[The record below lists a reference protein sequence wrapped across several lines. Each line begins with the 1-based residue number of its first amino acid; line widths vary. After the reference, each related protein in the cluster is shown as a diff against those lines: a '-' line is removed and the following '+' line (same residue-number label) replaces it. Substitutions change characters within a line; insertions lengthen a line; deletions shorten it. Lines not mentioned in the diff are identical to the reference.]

1 MQYGF
6 PRPRSL
12 RPAAV
17 KAVSAFAE
25 DSPGSVRA
33 HHGTVST
40 LLRPT
45 GLILRGFSLARRPR
59 QWSGGYSHTRADAA
73 AGRSPQAPYSAP
85 RRSGQGTSHQLNTV
99 PPWGPVPPGS
109 SSRAPTSRRKV
120 HNYLK
125 THIFF
130 PGIFRF
136 LSETTEFPF

>member
-1 MQYGF
+1 MQYGYQP
-6 PRPRSL
+6 PRFL
-12 RPAAV
+12 QPAAV
-17 KAVSAFAE
+17 KAVSAFSADFPWSE
-25 DSPGSVRA
+25 QVR
-33 HHGTVST
+33 HETVST

-45 GLILRGFSLARRPR
+45 GLILRGFSLVRRPR

-85 RRSGQGTSHQLNTV
+85 RRSGRGTSHQLNTV

-120 HNYLK
+120 HSYLK

-130 PGIFRF
+130 PGTFRF